1 MERKNVIGYSAYSE
15 SSYPALNQNGE
26 FAYHCTIKKMA
37 GEIVSTDTANPIMSA
52 ENERL
57 KVFLHALLFVA
68 GFSVV
73 FIVGW
78 GGSVTLV
85 GQFFGAYKRIIAQIG
100 GVVVIAFGL
109 ATLGVI
115 RLPWFYADTRAEFTG
130 QRGTFGGSALMGIFF
145 AAGWSP
151 CIGATLGA
159 ILTMGLSQQTVGQA
173 MWLASGYSL
182 GLGIPFLAMALG
194 LERATGWI
202 KRVSRY
208 RRAIQIASGVFIITI
223 GILLFTNT
231 MSLIAIWAF
240 KNGLYVEKFALF
252 AAAPTYFTAI
262 LAGLFSF
269 LSPCVLPLVPA
280 YLGYLSGHTL
290 QKA

>member
-1 MERKNVIGYSAYSE
+1 MTSE
-15 SSYPALNQNGE
+15 TTSPLISLQ
-26 FAYHCTIKKMA
+26 
-37 GEIVSTDTANPIMSA
+37 ST
-52 ENERL
+52 RL
-57 KVFLHALLFVA
+57 RIFFHALLFVA
-68 GFSVV
+68 GFSLV

-85 GQFFGAYKRIIAQIG
+85 GQLFGTYKHVIAQIG
-100 GVVVIAFGL
+100 GIVVIIFGL
-109 ATLGVI
+109 ATLEVI
-115 RLPWFYADTRAEFTG
+115 RLPWFYADTRVQHTA
-130 QRGTFGGSALMGIFF
+130 QRGTYGGSALMGVFF

-182 GLGIPFLAMALG
+182 GLGLPFLAMALG
-194 LERATGWI
+194 LEHATGWVKGMRKYRQAI
-202 KRVSRY
+202 KM
-208 RRAIQIASGVFIITI
+208 ASGVFMISI
-223 GILLFTNT
+223 GLLLFTNT

-240 KNGLYVEKFALF
+240 KNGFYVEKFALF
-252 AAAPTYFTAI
+252 AAAPTYLTAI
-262 LAGLFSF
+262 VAGLLSF

-280 YLGYLSGHTL
+280 YLGYLSGHTF

>member
-1 MERKNVIGYSAYSE
+1 MATDVATPVIPS
-15 SSYPALNQNGE
+15 Q
-26 FAYHCTIKKMA
+26 
-37 GEIVSTDTANPIMSA
+37 
-52 ENERL
+52 NERL

-68 GFSVV
+68 GFSLV
-73 FIVGW
+73 FLVGW

-85 GQFFGAYKRIIAQIG
+85 GQFFGAYKWAIAKVG
-100 GVVVIAFGL
+100 GVFVIMFGL
-109 ATLGVI
+109 ATLELVRI
-115 RLPWFYADTRAEFTG
+115 PWFYADTRAEYRG
-130 QRGTFGGSALMGIFF
+130 QKGTYGGSALMGIFF

-182 GLGIPFLAMALG
+182 GLGLPFLAMALG
-194 LERATGWI
+194 LERATGWVKGMRKYRQAI
-202 KRVSRY
+202 K
-208 RRAIQIASGVFIITI
+208 IASGVFMIVI

-240 KNGLYVEKFALF
+240 KNGFYVEKFALF
-252 AAAPTYFTAI
+252 AAAPTYLTAI
-262 LAGLFSF
+262 VAGLFSF

-280 YLGYLSGHTL
+280 YLGYLSGQTF
-290 QKA
+290 QKM

>member
-1 MERKNVIGYSAYSE
+1 MTTRTATPLA
-15 SSYPALNQNGE
+15 SSQ
-26 FAYHCTIKKMA
+26 
-37 GEIVSTDTANPIMSA
+37 D
-52 ENERL
+52 ERL
-57 KVFLHALLFVA
+57 KIFLHALLFVT
-68 GFSVV
+68 GFSLV

-100 GVVVIAFGL
+100 GVIVIMFGL
-109 ATLGVI
+109 ATLEVI
-115 RLPWFYADTRAEFTG
+115 RLPWFYADTRAQFSG
-130 QRGTFGGSALMGIFF
+130 RSGTLGGSALMGIFF

-151 CIGATLGA
+151 CIGAKLGA

-182 GLGIPFLAMALG
+182 GMGIPFLAMAIG

-202 KRVSRY
+202 KRVRRY
-208 RRAIQIASGVFIITI
+208 HRTIQIVSGIFIITI

-240 KNGLYVEKFALF
+240 KNGLYVERFALF
-252 AAAPTYFTAI
+252 AAAPTYVTAI
-262 LAGLFSF
+262 LAGLLSF

-280 YLGYLSGHTL
+280 YLGYLSGHTF

>member
-1 MERKNVIGYSAYSE
+1 MRKAARMEGERMSTNTADLLERSE
-15 SSYPALNQNGE
+15 N
-26 FAYHCTIKKMA
+26 
-37 GEIVSTDTANPIMSA
+37 D
-52 ENERL
+52 RL
-57 KVFLHALLFVA
+57 RVFLHALLFVA
-68 GFSVV
+68 GFSLI

-85 GQFFGAYKRIIAQIG
+85 GQFFSAYKRIIAQIG
-100 GVVVIAFGL
+100 GIVVIIFGL
-109 ATLGVI
+109 ATLELI
-115 RLPWFYADTRAEFTG
+115 RIPWFYADTRAQYSG
-130 QRGTFGGSALMGIFF
+130 QRGTYGGSALMGIFF

-202 KRVSRY
+202 KRVGKY
-208 RRAIQIASGVFIITI
+208 RRAIKIASGVFIITI
-223 GILLFTNT
+223 GVLLFTNT

-240 KNGLYVEKFALF
+240 KNGFYVEKFALF

-262 LAGLFSF
+262 IAGLLSF

-280 YLGYLSGHTL
+280 YLGYLSGYTF

>member
-1 MERKNVIGYSAYSE
+1 MATETTSPLA
-15 SSYPALNQNGE
+15 PPQNE
-26 FAYHCTIKKMA
+26 K
-37 GEIVSTDTANPIMSA
+37 
-52 ENERL
+52 L
-57 KVFLHALLFVA
+57 KIFVHALLFVA
-68 GFSVV
+68 GFSLV
-73 FIVGW
+73 FIIGW

-85 GQFFGAYKRIIAQIG
+85 GQFFGAYKRVIAQIG
-100 GVVVIAFGL
+100 GIVVILFGL

-115 RLPWFYADTRAEFTG
+115 QLPWFYMDTRARFTG
-130 QRGTFGGSALMGIFF
+130 RGSTFGGSALMGVFF

-202 KRVSRY
+202 KRIGRY
-208 RRAIQIASGVFIITI
+208 RRAIQVASGLFIIAI

-231 MSLIAIWAF
+231 MTLIAIWAF
-240 KNGLYVEKFALF
+240 KNGYYVERFARF
-252 AAAPTYFTAI
+252 AAAPTYLTSI
-262 LAGLFSF
+262 LAGLLSF

-280 YLGYLSGHTL
+280 YLGYLSGHTI
-290 QKA
+290 QRS

>member
-1 MERKNVIGYSAYSE
+1 M
-15 SSYPALNQNGE
+15 
-26 FAYHCTIKKMA
+26 TIETTPSLA
-37 GEIVSTDTANPIMSA
+37 SPPQ
-52 ENERL
+52 ERL
-57 KVFLHALLFVA
+57 RIFLHALLFVA
-68 GFSVV
+68 GFSLV
-73 FIVGW
+73 FVIGW

-100 GVVVIAFGL
+100 GIVVILFGL
-109 ATLGVI
+109 ATLEVI
-115 RLPWFYADTRAEFTG
+115 HIPWFYTDTRATYTG
-130 QRGTFGGSALMGIFF
+130 KRGTYGGSALMGIFF

-173 MWLASGYSL
+173 MWLSSGYSL

-202 KRVSRY
+202 KRLGPY
-208 RRAIQIASGVFIITI
+208 RRAIQIASGIFIIAI
-223 GILLFTNT
+223 GVLLFTNSMT
-231 MSLIAIWAF
+231 LIAIWAF
-240 KNGLYVEKFALF
+240 KNGYYVEKFARF

-262 LAGLFSF
+262 LAGLLSF

-280 YLGYLSGHTL
+280 YLGYLSGHTF

>member
-1 MERKNVIGYSAYSE
+1 MATNVTSTAT
-15 SSYPALNQNGE
+15 PTQNE
-26 FAYHCTIKKMA
+26 K
-37 GEIVSTDTANPIMSA
+37 
-52 ENERL
+52 L
-57 KVFLHALLFVA
+57 KIFLHALLFVA
-68 GFSVV
+68 GFSLV

-100 GVVVIAFGL
+100 GIVVILFGL
-109 ATLGVI
+109 ATLEVI
-115 RLPWFYADTRAEFTG
+115 RIPWFYADTRAEYSG
-130 QRGTFGGSALMGIFF
+130 QRGTYGGSALMGVFF

-182 GLGIPFLAMALG
+182 GLGIPFLIMALG

-202 KRVSRY
+202 KRMRKY
-208 RRAIQIASGVFIITI
+208 RRTLQIVSGVFIITI

-240 KNGLYVEKFALF
+240 KNGFYVEKFALF

-262 LAGLFSF
+262 LAGLLSF

-290 QKA
+290 QRA

>member
-1 MERKNVIGYSAYSE
+1 MIATSK
-15 SSYPALNQNGE
+15 L
-26 FAYHCTIKKMA
+26 A
-37 GEIVSTDTANPIMSA
+37 GESMATDAASSPVSLERT
-52 ENERL
+52 RL

-68 GFSVV
+68 GFSLV

-85 GQFFGAYKRIIAQIG
+85 GQFFGAYKRVIAQIG
-100 GVVVIAFGL
+100 GIVVILFGL
-109 ATLGVI
+109 ATLELVRI
-115 RLPWFYADTRAEFTG
+115 PWFYADTRAEYRG
-130 QRGTFGGSALMGIFF
+130 ERGTYGGSALMGIFF

-182 GLGIPFLAMALG
+182 GLGIPFLALALG
-194 LERATGWI
+194 LERATDWI
-202 KRVSRY
+202 KGMRKY
-208 RRAIQIASGVFIITI
+208 RPAIMIVI
-223 GILLFTNT
+223 GLLLFTNT

-240 KNGLYVEKFALF
+240 KNGFYVEKFALF
-252 AAAPTYFTAI
+252 AAAPTYLTAI
-262 LAGLFSF
+262 VAGLLSF

-280 YLGYLSGHTL
+280 YLGYLSGHTF

>member
-1 MERKNVIGYSAYSE
+1 MTTNAAIPLT
-15 SSYPALNQNGE
+15 SSTN
-26 FAYHCTIKKMA
+26 
-37 GEIVSTDTANPIMSA
+37 D
-52 ENERL
+52 RL
-57 KVFLHALLFVA
+57 RIFLHGLLFVA
-68 GFSVV
+68 GFSLV

-85 GQFFGAYKRIIAQIG
+85 GRLFGAYKDYIARIG
-100 GVVVIAFGL
+100 GVIVIMFGL
-109 ATLGVI
+109 ATLELI
-115 RLPWFYADTRAEFTG
+115 RIPWFYADTRSYHQGKA
-130 QRGTFGGSALMGIFF
+130 GTFANSGLMGILF

-182 GLGIPFLAMALG
+182 GLGIPFLVMALG
-194 LERATGWI
+194 LERASGWI
-202 KRVSRY
+202 KSMRPY
-208 RRAIQIASGVFIITI
+208 QKYFKLASGIFIIAI
-223 GILLFTNT
+223 GVLLLTNT

-240 KNGLYVEKFALF
+240 KNGLYIEKFALF

-262 LAGLFSF
+262 IAGLLSF

-280 YLGYLSGHTL
+280 YLGYLSGHTF
-290 QKA
+290 KKV

>member
-1 MERKNVIGYSAYSE
+1 M
-15 SSYPALNQNGE
+15 
-26 FAYHCTIKKMA
+26 T
-37 GEIVSTDTANPIMSA
+37 TDTANPLARSQ
-52 ENERL
+52 NERL
-57 KVFLHALLFVA
+57 KIFLHALLFVA
-68 GFSVV
+68 GFSLV

-100 GVVVIAFGL
+100 GIVVILFGL

-115 RLPWFYADTRAEFTG
+115 RLPWFYADTRAQFAGRT
-130 QRGTFGGSALMGIFF
+130 GTFGGSALMGVFF

-182 GLGIPFLAMALG
+182 GLGIPFFIMALA
-194 LERATGWI
+194 LERATGWM
-202 KRVSRY
+202 KRVKRY
-208 RRAIQIASGVFIITI
+208 RRGIRIASGIFIITI

-231 MSLIAIWAF
+231 MTLIAIWAF
-240 KNGLYVEKFALF
+240 KNGFYVEKFALF

-262 LAGLFSF
+262 LAGLLSF

-280 YLGYLSGHTL
+280 YLGYLSGHTF
-290 QKA
+290 QKG